1 MRGERPGVQQL
12 WAYAYRLVPPSPA
25 SGLGHLRELLDN
37 ENAAA
42 FEQARAWAAQ
52 LILEQRS
59 TQILVVSDNPAQ
71 DRPVNH
77 RLEDELQ
84 RLHADYRLTDPIA
97 IRGPSTGGPPPTP
110 TTATRAPPRGAR
122 YPSTVG

>member
-1 MRGERPGVQQL
+1 VQQL

-84 RLHADYRLTDPIA
+84 RLHADYRLTAPIA
-97 IRGPSTGGPPPTP
+97 IRGPSTGGPPHSP
-110 TTATRAPPRGAR
+110 TRAPARSAR
-122 YPSTVG
+122 YSSPVG

>member
-77 RLEDELQ
+77 RLEHELQ

-97 IRGPSTGGPPPTP
+97 IRGPSTGGPLPTP
-110 TTATRAPPRGAR
+110 TAPTRAPPRGGR
-122 YPSTVG
+122 YSSTVG